1 MCYALVVI
9 KHKVGESS
17 TVRCE
22 TEADLADREQKL
34 QASDET
40 LEYRVYTSSRKVV
53 RSTVWESQP

>member
-1 MCYALVVI
+1 MCYALIVV

-17 TVRCE
+17 TIRCE
-22 TEADLADREQKL
+22 TESDLADRELKL
-34 QASDET
+34 QASEET